1 MDITALLSI
10 ALGREA
16 GLTGVALQ
24 TGDQLPVHVLDVRAD
39 GKVLVDC
46 GRFRAVAEVSFPVAA
61 GEEFAVRVLDAR
73 GTLRLEVVRPPTAAG
88 PTLPAEPLPTEP
100 ARTVPAELLRD
111 VQAQVGRLVTALQ
124 ANPAPGEEPGGLHA
138 ALARTAELLRPLDPG
153 SGGNTPER
161 LQDWC
166 RNSGLL
172 LEAQLQAE
180 LRPDTTD
187 TAPGRGVNS
196 AAVRRI
202 LASDLKAQL
211 AAIVHRLEAGEGSL
225 AGTRETSELAQ
236 SARTLLAE
244 IVRQQAEITRT
255 ADESRQFTLIHFSL
269 PLNAPDGTVRLKVG
283 YPRRRRKTRSNG
295 YRAALLVDLD
305 RLGAVRIDLHL
316 VDRWLS
322 ADLFVRRA
330 ELQPIVQEHA
340 AELRETLSPMF
351 EDVRV
356 TVRVS
361 EKKVADFE
369 WEDLRP
375 ARAGRLDVRA

>member
-1 MDITALLSI
+1 M
-10 ALGREA
+10 
-16 GLTGVALQ
+16 
-24 TGDQLPVHVLDVRAD
+24 
-39 GKVLVDC
+39 
-46 GRFRAVAEVSFPVAA
+46 
-61 GEEFAVRVLDAR
+61 
-73 GTLRLEVVRPPTAAG
+73 
-88 PTLPAEPLPTEP
+88 
-100 ARTVPAELLRD
+100 
-111 VQAQVGRLVTALQ
+111 
-124 ANPAPGEEPGGLHA
+124 
-138 ALARTAELLRPLDPG
+138 
-153 SGGNTPER
+153 
-161 LQDWC
+161 
-166 RNSGLL
+166 

-187 TAPGRGVNS
+187 AAPGRGVNS

-211 AAIVHRLEAGEGSL
+211 AAIVHRLEAGEGPL

-283 YPRRRRKTRSNG
+283 YPRRREDAQQWIP
-295 YRAALLVDLD
+295 AALLVDLD

>member
-24 TGDQLPVHVLDVRAD
+24 AGDQLPVRVLDVRAD

-73 GTLRLEVVRPPTAAG
+73 GTLRLEVVRPPAAAG

-100 ARTVPAELLRD
+100 ARTVPARLLRE
-111 VQAQVGRLVTALQ
+111 VQAQVGRLMTALP
-124 ANPAPGEEPGGLHA
+124 AHSAPGVEPGGLHT
-138 ALARTAELLRPLDPG
+138 ALARAAELLRPLDPG
-153 SGGNTPER
+153 AGGNTPER

-172 LEAQLQAE
+172 LEAQLQTK

-187 TAPGRGVNS
+187 AAPGRGVNS

-225 AGTRETSELAQ
+225 AGARETSELAQ
-236 SARTLLAE
+236 SARTLLTE

-269 PLNAPDGTVRLKVG
+269 PLNAPGGTVRLKVG
-283 YPRRRRKTRSNG
+283 YPRRRKTRSNG
-295 YRAALLVDLD
+295 HRAALLVDLD

-316 VDRWLS
+316 ADRWLS

-330 ELQPIVQEHA
+330 ELQPIVQEHV

-351 EDVRV
+351 EGVRV